1 MDIEKVILDYFI
13 KKRDEND
20 DVNFI
25 DYSIYDIII
34 KNILITKDEV
44 KELFKCDDDTRIKV
58 EEENLEL
65 VNIKDK
71 IDDTCVIYRKTYDIN
86 SLNNNNKLYTT
97 LIYERIRLNNILIDI
112 CNS

>member
-13 KKRDEND
+13 KKRDENE
-20 DVNFI
+20 DVEFI

-44 KELFKCDDDTRIKV
+44 KELFKSNDDTRIKI
-58 EEENLEL
+58 EEQNLEL

-71 IDDTCVIYRKTYDIN
+71 IDDACILYRKTFNIN
-86 SLNNNNKLYTT
+86 NLNDNNKSFTT

-112 CNS
+112 CN

>member
-13 KKRDEND
+13 KKRDND
-20 DVNFI
+20 DDINFI

-44 KELFKCDDDTRIKV
+44 KELFKCDDDTRIEI
-58 EEENLEL
+58 EEQNLEL
-65 VNIKDK
+65 VNIKDR

-86 SLNNNNKLYTT
+86 NLNNNNELYTT
-97 LIYERIRLNNILIDI
+97 LINERIRLNNILIDF
-112 CNS
+112 CN

>member
-13 KKRDEND
+13 KKRDENE
-20 DVNFI
+20 DVEFI

-86 SLNNNNKLYTT
+86 NLNNDNELYTT
-97 LIYERIRLNNILIDI
+97 LINERIRLNNILIDF

>member
-13 KKRDEND
+13 KKRDENE

-34 KNILITKDEV
+34 KNILTTKDEV

-58 EEENLEL
+58 EKQNLEL

-71 IDDTCVIYRKTYDIN
+71 IDDTCIIYRKTFNIN
-86 SLNNNNKLYTT
+86 NLNDNNKLFTT
-97 LIYERIRLNNILIDI
+97 LIYERIRLNNMLIDI
-112 CNS
+112 CN